1 MESYDGASKCNH
13 WLNNPV
19 RGFSLEA
26 QGLGLHAASAWM
38 AQVQPLVGGD
48 PACRAVHPENKLIKD
63 FCWNNAW

>member
-48 PACRAVHPENKLIKD
+48 PACRAPRK
-63 FCWNNAW
+63 